1 MFTLAKL
8 VFKSYM
14 PLRLEKGMWFAS
26 KQKDIVY
33 GKVYEYLTLYELT
46 HVPQDMDSYIAVNG
60 APVEPY
66 IVQPMQNPDDHEEI
80 LATPDQIGWWD
91 EGETSDDL
99 EDITIQI
106 INSYIY
112 GENGE
117 NGDIALEVFDSEDEE
132 GIHRNVVFFHNKV
145 TIRHVSF
152 VDEHEWDDD
161 DDEWEDDW
169 DEDDLTDDDPD
180 YDSAGFTS
188 DDRIVEGQ
196 YKATLKQDEQR
207 YSDRHKQD
215 SCPKH
220 NADHET
226 E

>member
-14 PLRLEKGMWFAS
+14 PLQLEKGMWFAS

-33 GKVYEYLTLYELT
+33 GKVYEYLKIYELT
-46 HVPQDMDSYIAVNG
+46 HVPQDMDSYIAING

-66 IVQPMQNPDDHEEI
+66 IVMPMLNPDSPEEI

-91 EGETSDDL
+91 EGDSSDDL
-99 EDITIQI
+99 EDLTVKI
-106 INSYIY
+106 INEYIY

-132 GIHRNVVFFHNKV
+132 GIHRNVVFFHDKV
-145 TIRHVSF
+145 TIRHVTF
-152 VDEHEWDDD
+152 VDEHDWEEDDEEEDEEDWDDM
-161 DDEWEDDW
+161 
-169 DEDDLTDDDPD
+169 DDLTE
-180 YDSAGFTS
+180 YD
-188 DDRIVEGQ
+188 
-196 YKATLKQDEQR
+196 KP
-207 YSDRHKQD
+207 D
-215 SCPKH
+215 SCPKYDS
-220 NADHET
+220 DHET

>member
-26 KQKDIVY
+26 KHRDIVY
-33 GKVYEYLTLYELT
+33 GQVYEYLKLYELT
-46 HVPQDMDSYIAVNG
+46 HVPQDKDSYIAING

-66 IVQPMQNPDDHEEI
+66 IIMPMMNPDSPEEI

-91 EGETSDDL
+91 QGDTSDDL
-99 EDITIQI
+99 EDITPKI

-112 GENGE
+112 GEDGE
-117 NGDIALEVFDSEDEE
+117 NGAIALEVFDSEDEE

-145 TIRHVSF
+145 TIRHVTF
-152 VDEHEWDDD
+152 VDEFDD
-161 DDEWEDDW
+161 DDEDDEDYDEDW
-169 DEDDLTDDDPD
+169 DEDDLTDNDPEPTD
-180 YDSAGFTS
+180 
-188 DDRIVEGQ
+188 
-196 YKATLKQDEQR
+196 
-207 YSDRHKQD
+207 
-215 SCPKH
+215 
-220 NADHET
+220 ADHET

>member
-14 PLRLEKGMWFAS
+14 PLQLEKGMWFAS

-33 GKVYEYLTLYELT
+33 GKIYEYLQIHELQ

-66 IVQPMQNPDDHEEI
+66 IVMPMLNPDSPEEI

-91 EGETSDDL
+91 QGDTSDDL
-99 EDITIQI
+99 EDLTVQI
-106 INSYIY
+106 INAYIY
-112 GENGE
+112 GEDGE
-117 NGDIALEVFDSEDEE
+117 NGAIALEVFDSEDEE

-145 TIRHVSF
+145 TIRHVTF
-152 VDEHEWDDD
+152 VNEFDDDEDDD
-161 DDEWEDDW
+161 DYEDDLYDGDIYEDDW
-169 DEDDLTDDDPD
+169 DEDDLTEYDP
-180 YDSAGFTS
+180 
-188 DDRIVEGQ
+188 
-196 YKATLKQDEQR
+196 EQT
-207 YSDRHKQD
+207 D
-215 SCPKH
+215 
-220 NADHET
+220 ADHET

>member
-14 PLRLEKGMWFAS
+14 PRQLEKGMWFVS
-26 KQKDIVY
+26 KQKDVVY
-33 GKVYEYLTLYELT
+33 GQIYEYLQLHELT
-46 HVPQDMDSYIAVNG
+46 HIPEDMESYIAFNG

-66 IVQPMQNPDDHEEI
+66 IVMPTQNKDDKEEI

-91 EGETSDDL
+91 QGDSSDDL
-99 EDITIQI
+99 EDLTVQI
-106 INSYIY
+106 INAYVY
-112 GENGE
+112 GEDGE

-152 VDEHEWDDD
+152 VDEHEY
-161 DDEWEDDW
+161 DDEDEDDNEDWEDDI
-169 DEDDLTDDDPD
+169 DEDDLTEYDPEPND
-180 YDSAGFTS
+180 
-188 DDRIVEGQ
+188 
-196 YKATLKQDEQR
+196 
-207 YSDRHKQD
+207 
-215 SCPKH
+215 
-220 NADHET
+220 ADHET

>member
-14 PLRLEKGMWFAS
+14 PRQLEKGMWFAS
-26 KQKDIVY
+26 KQKDVVY
-33 GKVYEYLTLYELT
+33 GRIYEYLQLHELT
-46 HVPQDMDSYIAVNG
+46 HIPQDMDSYIAVNG

-66 IVQPMQNPDDHEEI
+66 IIMPMMNPDSPEEI

-91 EGETSDDL
+91 QGDTADDL
-99 EDITIQI
+99 EDLTVQI
-106 INSYIY
+106 INAYIY
-112 GENGE
+112 GEDGE

-152 VDEHEWDDD
+152 VDEHEYEDDD
-161 DDEWEDDW
+161 DDNYDEYNDGDEEDW
-169 DEDDLTDDDPD
+169 DEMDDLTEYDPEPN
-180 YDSAGFTS
+180 DS
-188 DDRIVEGQ
+188 
-196 YKATLKQDEQR
+196 
-207 YSDRHKQD
+207 
-215 SCPKH
+215 
-220 NADHET
+220 DHET

>member
-14 PLRLEKGMWFAS
+14 PKQLEKGMWFVS
-26 KQKDIVY
+26 KQKDVVY
-33 GKVYEYLTLYELT
+33 GRIYEYLQLHELT
-46 HVPQDMDSYIAVNG
+46 HTPQDMESYIAFNG

-66 IVQPMQNPDDHEEI
+66 IIMPMMNPDSPEEI

-91 EGETSDDL
+91 QGDTADDL
-99 EDITIQI
+99 EDLTVQI
-106 INSYIY
+106 INAYVY
-112 GENGE
+112 GEDGE

-152 VDEHEWDDD
+152 VDEHEYE
-161 DDEWEDDW
+161 DDEDDEDYPTEHPDDYEDW
-169 DEDDLTDDDPD
+169 DEMDDLTEYDPEPND
-180 YDSAGFTS
+180 
-188 DDRIVEGQ
+188 
-196 YKATLKQDEQR
+196 
-207 YSDRHKQD
+207 
-215 SCPKH
+215 
-220 NADHET
+220 ADHET